1 MARTSDGKVAYD
13 PKDDWLVTRLN
24 AAEAEVDR
32 LTQRL
37 RAQDEQQEMWTC
49 SICDCTIRKEQMEL
63 GDGTPAPCPECGRIA
78 AEMEVERLTRENERL
93 RKVAAYVPAR
103 VYIEAQEKAGFP
115 NFIRPCT
122 GVAEAAEALES
133 KGPTP

>member
-1 MARTSDGKVAYD
+1 MNHNEERSHGA
-13 PKDDWLVTRLN
+13 LVYRCN
-24 AAEAEVDR
+24 ALEAEVER

-78 AEMEVERLTRENERL
+78 AEMEVARL
-93 RKVAAYVPAR
+93 RNAVRLVIAHHAGVVWTTVRDADVDGYV
-103 VYIEAQEKAGFP
+103 
-115 NFIRPCT
+115 
-122 GVAEAAEALES
+122 EAAEAAARGEEEA
-133 KGPTP
+133 